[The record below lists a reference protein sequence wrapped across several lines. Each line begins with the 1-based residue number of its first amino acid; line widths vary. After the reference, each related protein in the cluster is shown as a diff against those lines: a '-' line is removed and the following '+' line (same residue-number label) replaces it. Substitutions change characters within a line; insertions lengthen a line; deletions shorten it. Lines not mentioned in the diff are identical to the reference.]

1 MPRLVPAVMAAAALS
16 GAATAAAA
24 QADPRWFVHVGGA
37 LVMVDEKAEMDADG
51 TLVPG
56 ADVSIDSE
64 ATVSFEIGRFVTPN
78 VAVAFAGGF
87 PPNFEVESAGT
98 LAFLGRDGELRGG
111 PAAVTVQYHPGLTGR
126 FRPYAGA
133 GVAMLYVFGT
143 KDGAVTNGEVDNAFG
158 PVVQAGATFGLGSN
172 WGVFADYKKS
182 WITTEA
188 RGNLGPS
195 KIRADIRLDPSV
207 VSAGLHRS
215 F

>member
-1 MPRLVPAVMAAAALS
+1 MPRFVLAALAATALS
-16 GAATAAAA
+16 GTATAASA
-24 QADPRWFVHVGGA
+24 QVEPRWFVHVGAA
-37 LVMVDEKAEMDADG
+37 LVMVDEKAEMEADG
-51 TLVPG
+51 VLVPG

-64 ATVSFEIGRFVTPN
+64 QTIAFEIGRFLTPN
-78 VAVAFAGGF
+78 IAVAFAGGF

-111 PAAVTVQYHPGLTGR
+111 PAALTMQYHANQAGR
-126 FRPYAGA
+126 FRPYVGA
-133 GVAMLYVFGT
+133 GLAMLYVFDT
-143 KDGAVTNGEVDNAFG
+143 KDGAVTNVEVDNAFG
-158 PVVQAGATFGLGSN
+158 PVVQAGAAYDFGGA
-172 WGVFADYKKS
+172 WGVFADFKKS

-207 VSAGLHRS
+207 VSAGLQRR